1 MRSPADM
8 CSAAAV
14 GTALVFIAAA
24 VLAGR
29 RAVRRV
35 TADELYPEDVPTSA
49 ERAGL
54 RYEEELDGREDG
66 GCPAEG

>member
-1 MRSPADM
+1 MGRPIDL
-8 CSAAAV
+8 CSAAA
-14 GTALVFIAAA
+14 GTGALVLIAVT

-35 TADELYPEDVPTSA
+35 AADELHPEDVPTLA

-54 RYEEELDGREDG
+54 RYEEE
-66 GCPAEG
+66 

>member
-1 MRSPADM
+1 MGSPVDP

-14 GTALVFIAAA
+14 GGALVLVVAMVF
-24 VLAGR
+24 AGR

-35 TADELYPEDVPTSA
+35 TAAELHPEDVPTLA

-54 RYEEELDGREDG
+54 RYEEE
-66 GCPAEG
+66 

>member
-1 MRSPADM
+1 VGSPVGL

-14 GTALVFIAAA
+14 GGALVLVVAMVF
-24 VLAGR
+24 AGR

-35 TADELYPEDVPTSA
+35 AAAELHPEDVPTLA

-54 RYEEELDGREDG
+54 RYEEE
-66 GCPAEG
+66 